1 MYTPCWECLNRY
13 GRQYSKEC
21 DDTCEYA
28 NEVKLK
34 DIRIEELSE
43 KLRQR
48 NCQIAELEVKLA
60 YTNEMLSK
68 AYQIIGE
75 VIER

>member
-1 MYTPCWECLNRY
+1 MYNPCFECSIKY
-13 GRQYSKEC
+13 GKSYINMC
-21 DDTCEYA
+21 DDTCDYA
-28 NEVKLK
+28 KAIKTYTESLRNK
-34 DIRIEELSE
+34 DTRI
-43 KLRQR
+43 K
-48 NCQIAELEVKLA
+48 ELEAKLD